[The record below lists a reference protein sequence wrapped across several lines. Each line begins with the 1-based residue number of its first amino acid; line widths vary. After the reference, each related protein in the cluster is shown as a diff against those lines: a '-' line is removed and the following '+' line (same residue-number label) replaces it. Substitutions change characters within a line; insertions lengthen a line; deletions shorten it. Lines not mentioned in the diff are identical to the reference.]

1 MIAFAVLAALV
12 GVIAGLRIAGPVAAS
27 ARGAAARALVL
38 VLAGGVAAGAL
49 GLYAVG
55 GEPDNPGRPW
65 GAVVAE
71 LEAAGP
77 ENLAPPARLALL
89 RERVR
94 RNPEDVDQLLLLGR
108 VLSSSGS
115 HLEAVAMIER
125 AARLRPDARAFGDLG
140 QALVA
145 LNDGEVTPEA
155 RRAFNTALEFDPAWP
170 EANFYLGLAAYQSGN
185 RAEASEIWGETLAAL
200 APQDGF
206 RPAIAERAA
215 DLLSR
220 PQAGPINPEEAQ
232 GAAPP
237 VAEAGGAEA
246 LARSMAERLEARLNG
261 PDSGDFA
268 GWLTLARTR
277 AVLDEQSAAAYAL
290 GRARDALEPGDP
302 RAEIVDALAAGLS
315 IEEGET

>member
-1 MIAFAVLAALV
+1 MIAFAVIASIV
-12 GVIAGLRIAGPVAAS
+12 GVIAGLRIAGPVAAT
-27 ARGAAARALVL
+27 ARGGKARTLVL
-38 VLAGGVAAGAL
+38 VLAAGVAAGAL

-77 ENLAPPARLALL
+77 ENLAPQARLALL

-108 VLSSSGS
+108 ALSSDGS

-155 RRAFNTALEFDPAWP
+155 RRAFRTALDFDSAWP
-170 EANFYLGLAAYQSGN
+170 EANFYLGLAAYQDGD
-185 RAEASEIWGETLAAL
+185 RAQASEIWGATLAAL
-200 APQDGF
+200 APENGF

-220 PQAGPINPEEAQ
+220 PQAGPVSEQDSQEP
-232 GAAPP
+232 APP
-237 VAEAGGAEA
+237 IAAAGGAEA
-246 LARSMAERLEARLNG
+246 LARNMAERLEARLNG
-261 PDSGDFA
+261 ADSADFA

-277 AVLDEQSAAAYAL
+277 AVLDEPSAAAYAL
-290 GRARDALEPGDP
+290 GRAREALEPGDP
-302 RAEIVDALAAGLS
+302 RTEIVDALAAGLS